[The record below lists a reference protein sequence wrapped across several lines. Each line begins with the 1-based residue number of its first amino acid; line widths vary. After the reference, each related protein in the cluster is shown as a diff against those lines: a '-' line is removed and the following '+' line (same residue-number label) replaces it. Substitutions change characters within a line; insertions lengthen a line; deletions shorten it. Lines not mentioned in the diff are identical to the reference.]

1 MQNQDCALHSA
12 ECKCISWRPIIA
24 GALVA
29 IGLSFLL
36 HLFSVAIG
44 LTAYT
49 ADIQWVENLAFGC
62 LIATAFGGIVVMFA
76 SGWIAGHLGKSYC
89 TKRHLGALYGFLTW
103 VVSLIALMFIVDN
116 ILHYVIVYSHSISN
130 ITGMP
135 TTPAAMQ
142 NDKTA
147 NSVVLSSYIVFVL
160 FFLGAFAASFG
171 GHLGMRYVC
180 KDEM

>member
-1 MQNQDCALHSA
+1 
-12 ECKCISWRPIIA
+12 
-24 GALVA
+24 
-29 IGLSFLL
+29 
-36 HLFSVAIG
+36 
-44 LTAYT
+44 
-49 ADIQWVENLAFGC
+49 
-62 LIATAFGGIVVMFA
+62 MFA